1 MADFIVGFIIG
12 CVLGVFF
19 GALIQTRSDGNGE

>member
-12 CVLGVFF
+12 CVLGVFVC
-19 GALIQTRSDGNGE
+19 ALIQARSDGKGE